1 VPWPANSKSLIGIFR
16 TTIFAVS
23 LVLGMRAGYCRESL
37 AKRTAAIITLSPVLV
52 MNEPTLAI
60 ENIAL
65 WQRDPRRCA

>member
-1 VPWPANSKSLIGIFR
+1 
-16 TTIFAVS
+16 
-23 LVLGMRAGYCRESL
+23 MRAGYCRESL